1 MGFLKSLFGGIKG
14 KSNVGISVEISE
26 RENDNI
32 PLKKVNSSI
41 QDLVVLFYAENY
53 MVGEKKYPEFFRSRF
68 GIGFP
73 NEKLQTLEKRGFIR
87 PSTALESLSHLKAT
101 ELKSIASKFGIKTS
115 GKKDELCERIKEN
128 APENELQESVL
139 ERYWIITEKGKSFLE
154 ENKHID
160 FYLQKHPYSLES
172 IGLDISAYAKLFSD
186 NSKEKIRDILWGEFN
201 RKSLEYYKQGM
212 EKGEFANYCSLL
224 HVMSLFL
231 EEENRHRDALNMYM
245 RYIHYKTNFDAGLS
259 AIKHYSLIKKFDNAV
274 DILFLNAQI
283 YPFMANEIQEIS
295 IGCDFDSKKL
305 QIFMNE
311 VFSKEK
317 DTGLFSPVQLTDF
330 VMCGLN
336 GDEEGQ
342 KKICGIA
349 MKAATKRL
357 KK

>member
-1 MGFLKSLFGGIKG
+1 M
-14 KSNVGISVEISE
+14 
-26 RENDNI
+26 
-32 PLKKVNSSI
+32 
-41 QDLVVLFYAENY
+41 
-53 MVGEKKYPEFFRSRF
+53 
-68 GIGFP
+68 
-73 NEKLQTLEKRGFIR
+73 
-87 PSTALESLSHLKAT
+87 
-101 ELKSIASKFGIKTS
+101 
-115 GKKDELCERIKEN
+115 
-128 APENELQESVL
+128 
-139 ERYWIITEKGKSFLE
+139 
-154 ENKHID
+154 
-160 FYLQKHPYSLES
+160 ES

-186 NSKEKIRDILWGEFN
+186 SSKEKIRDILWGEFN
-201 RKSLEYYKQGM
+201 RKSIEYYKQGM

-245 RYIHYKTNFDAGLS
+245 RYIHYRTNFDAGLS

-349 MKAATKRL
+349 MKAAIKRL